1 MQRCTTPWM
10 TGVQDTAV
18 VQPLP
23 QLRRLQ
29 GLDVAAGVLD
39 DAAASSVAQVT
50 TLLSPGVCT

>member
-1 MQRCTTPWM
+1 M